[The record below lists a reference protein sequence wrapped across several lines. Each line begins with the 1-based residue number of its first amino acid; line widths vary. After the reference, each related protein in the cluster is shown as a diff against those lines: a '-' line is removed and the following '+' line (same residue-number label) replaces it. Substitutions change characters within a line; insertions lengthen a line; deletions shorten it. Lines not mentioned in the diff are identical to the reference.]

1 MPKIILKE
9 SELIRIIEVAM
20 DLDIYSQPSTVDT
33 NNGNQ
38 DEEET
43 IEQIIEK
50 MKEILYMLN
59 SGKQI
64 HTDSKNDIYRNL
76 DELNKTYN
84 NIKYQN

>member
-20 DLDIYSQPSTVDT
+20 DLDIYSQLSTVDT

>member
-50 MKEILYMLN
+50 MKEILYML
-59 SGKQI
+59 K
-64 HTDSKNDIYRNL
+64 DIKRHL
-76 DELNKTYN
+76 QLQFMKTVSSD
-84 NIKYQN
+84 ICL

>member
-20 DLDIYSQPSTVDT
+20 DLDIYSQQSTVDT